1 MKCPL
6 RMVSLYVLIF
16 DFILSRKTRTSRSG
30 DNDSRVH
37 IGNGHT
43 PFLEPF
49 PNESMSLAQPGLV
62 GGYKA
67 AEVGFVIQQ
76 RREDDISGRGD
87 CRDRCQLLTPAWTR
101 DALFMSIDVLAIAR
115 SKRGLC

>member
-6 RMVSLYVLIF
+6 GVVSLNVLIF
-16 DFILSRKTRTSRSG
+16 DLVLSRKRRTSRSG
-30 DNDSRVH
+30 DSDSRVH
-37 IGNGHT
+37 IGDGHT
-43 PFLEPF
+43 PLLEPF
-49 PNESMSLAQPGLV
+49 PDESMSLAQPGLV

-67 AEVGFVIQQ
+67 AEVGFIIQQ
-76 RREDDISGRGD
+76 RREDHVSGRRD
-87 CRDRCQLLTPAWTR
+87 CRDRYQLLTPAWTR